1 METCIFMS
9 YIYSTQQ
16 TFKENNYAFRG
27 YFQGAIKT
35 NDIFLGN
42 VISSKAA
49 AGTRTAVIAQPVYS
63 LKDNSTVVGVW
74 AGGLDFGAL
83 NKELQT
89 FNITTSDNNMRIVY
103 VGDNGQK
110 VADSDINKSKTPESF
125 A

>member
-1 METCIFMS
+1 MW
-9 YIYSTQQ
+9 Y
-16 TFKENNYAFRG
+16 
-27 YFQGAIKT
+27 
-35 NDIFLGN
+35 L
-42 VISSKAA
+42 SKPA

-125 A
+125 ASLQSFKNAINGQSSSIVDTVDNKKMLVNYQPQSIS